1 VVQRPTQ
8 INAFEFVVLAGR
20 RATQLS
26 RGCLPRVI
34 GSDKVAVTAQMEVA
48 EGKVSR
54 ASAASISEPAAS
66 HSPDAVDGHLA
77 KPPVGTTGSEA

>member
-1 VVQRPTQ
+1 MVQRPTSF
-8 INAFEFVVLAGR
+8 NAFEFVVLAGR

-48 EGKVSR
+48 EGKVAR
-54 ASAASISEPAAS
+54 ASEANLKEQAAS
-66 HSPDAVDGHLA
+66 HSSATVDGDLA
-77 KPPVGTTGSEA
+77 KQPGGTTGSEA

>member
-1 VVQRPTQ
+1 VVQRPTSF
-8 INAFEFVVLAGR
+8 NAFEFVVLAGR

-48 EGKVSR
+48 EGKVAR
-54 ASAASISEPAAS
+54 AETVLKEPAAS
-66 HSPDAVDGHLA
+66 HSPDTVDGHLA
-77 KPPVGTTGSEA
+77 KQPVGTTGSEA